1 MANTCDG
8 NRIPHTLSS
17 ATLPGNERRRAPATF
32 RNPRNQASRRRT
44 IVNR

>member
-17 ATLPGNERRRAPATF
+17 ATLPGNELRRARPCSGIRGIGHPA
-32 RNPRNQASRRRT
+32 N
-44 IVNR
+44 VL